1 MSSKVSVLLL
11 AAAAISIVNCE
22 VQGFSAPTPRRD
34 VSGVNHFTS
43 IGMPWSNNKEL
54 DTVDPMI
61 EFCELVFADFKNIQI
76 VDVNQDS
83 HYQLYASKS
92 GAQLW
97 GETAKPQNG
106 GNACFGGF
114 VPHFQGESRVN
125 VCILTRQ
132 DHPLAEFEDGTTS
145 KFALCGTFEVMHD
158 PDPENSGFRE
168 FLMKEIQNTGGRVV
182 FGSCTVISTDPE
194 EGMLASGM
202 GLLDR
207 DTMATWIAF
216 NFDCPN
222 YGFFA
227 RDNPGLPIYAKFQIA
242 AIAHEIQ
249 TYKSEEEYYAKR
261 EKQLVTPATSNRQFN
276 TAFAS
281 RYFGTQELL
290 AREDK
295 ENPIKSEA
303 LFVGHVMKTEKK
315 MNELTGESFYWALIE
330 TAGDMELDVVIH
342 PMFFEL
348 TGMEPPKVG
357 GVVQGYGWL
366 SGKLILDDGLE

>member
-132 DHPLAEFEDGTTS
+132 DHPLAEFEDGKREDVTPLCRFQSNNGENAKIDENGKVTS
-145 KFALCGTFEVMHD
+145 NKPGDTHV
-158 PDPENSGFRE
+158 
-168 FLMKEIQNTGGRVV
+168 VV
-182 FGSCTVISTDPE
+182 FYDKAVIPVPVIRPVSDKTGKKYP
-194 EGMLASGM
+194 
-202 GLLDR
+202 
-207 DTMATWIAF
+207 
-216 NFDCPN
+216 
-222 YGFFA
+222 
-227 RDNPGLPIYAKFQIA
+227 
-242 AIAHEIQ
+242 
-249 TYKSEEEYYAKR
+249 
-261 EKQLVTPATSNRQFN
+261 LV
-276 TAFAS
+276 
-281 RYFGTQELL
+281 
-290 AREDK
+290 
-295 ENPIKSEA
+295 
-303 LFVGHVMKTEKK
+303 KTRTK
-315 MNELTGESFYWALIE
+315 I
-330 TAGDMELDVVIH
+330 
-342 PMFFEL
+342 
-348 TGMEPPKVG
+348 
-357 GVVQGYGWL
+357 
-366 SGKLILDDGLE
+366 DGLVVSSTHESYVSPNGSSAFFGGGLT